1 MIPVGFET
9 VVPQVV
15 ASEVPVTLLLGPDG
29 IGKALAA
36 QAILKRSAAP
46 YDTRWLDACGVGDVR
61 DLGRFISVGSV
72 SGRKVVGIDLDAAS
86 ESSQHAL
93 LKMLEEP
100 PRGVRFVLTS
110 SGSLLP
116 TVRSRSEVV
125 VCPPL
130 SFEQVVQV
138 LVKHHKWTVLAA
150 RPAAALSGGRVS
162 VALAWGDVSAT
173 RMQVLG
179 AVKALGTGD
188 REVWVRAVKDWSPGC
203 NELFK
208 VWAQERITGRWTV
221 FSPKDEY
228 GVPAS
233 TAREVLVRL
242 SRMKAR
248 AKVAVH
254 ALDPLVK
261 ESSGWMTSSMA

>member
-1 MIPVGFET
+1 MIPIGFEQ
-9 VVPQVV
+9 VVPAVV
-15 ASEVPVTLLLGPDG
+15 ASGAPVTLLIGPEG
-29 IGKALAA
+29 IGKAMAA
-36 QAILKRSAAP
+36 KAVVEQAVAP
-46 YDTRWLDACGVGDVR
+46 YDARWLPSCGVGDVR
-61 DLGRFISVGSV
+61 DLGRFVSVASAT
-72 SGRKVVGIDLDAAS
+72 GRKMVGLDLDGAT

-116 TVRSRSEVV
+116 TVRSRSEIV

-130 SFEQVVQV
+130 SFDQVVQV
-138 LVKHHKWTVLAA
+138 LVKHHGWTVLAA

-162 VALAWGDVSAT
+162 VALEWGNVTAT

-188 REVWVRAVKDWSPGC
+188 REIWTRAVKDWSPGC

-228 GVPAS
+228 GVPVS
-233 TAREVLVRL
+233 TAREVLLRL

-248 AKVAVH
+248 AKVAIH
-254 ALDPLVK
+254 ALDSLVK
-261 ESSGWMTSSMA
+261 ESAGWTTSSLA

>member
-15 ASEVPVTLLLGPDG
+15 ASEAPVTLLLGPDG

-116 TVRSRSEVV
+116 TVRSRS
-125 VCPPL
+125 
-130 SFEQVVQV
+130 
-138 LVKHHKWTVLAA
+138 A
-150 RPAAALSGGRVS
+150 
-162 VALAWGDVSAT
+162 
-173 RMQVLG
+173 
-179 AVKALGTGD
+179 
-188 REVWVRAVKDWSPGC
+188 
-203 NELFK
+203 
-208 VWAQERITGRWTV
+208 
-221 FSPKDEY
+221 
-228 GVPAS
+228 
-233 TAREVLVRL
+233 
-242 SRMKAR
+242 
-248 AKVAVH
+248 
-254 ALDPLVK
+254 
-261 ESSGWMTSSMA
+261 